1 MNQPITATRVGPL
14 VVLVGPPGSGKTTV
28 GRALARITGSALRD
42 TDADIAAAAGRPIP
56 DIFFTDGEP
65 AFRQMERAAVAAAL
79 AEHRGVLALGGG
91 AILAPETRAL
101 LKDHTVAF
109 LSVTMPT
116 GVKRT
121 GLSSNRPLLT
131 GVNPR
136 ATYKSLLDARLA
148 LYEEV
153 ATIVVRTD
161 ELSVNQVAEKIAE
174 RLAEMPAPQ
183 KPASPKPGP
192 A

>member
-1 MNQPITATRVGPL
+1 MSERVSAAGTRPL

-28 GRALARITGSALRD
+28 GRALARITGTALRD

-79 AEHRGVLALGGG
+79 VEHGGVLALGGG
-91 AILAPETRAL
+91 AVLAPETRAL
-101 LKDHTVAF
+101 LKGHTVAF

-161 ELSVNQVAEKIAE
+161 DRTVKEVAASIAE
-174 RLAEMPAPQ
+174 RLELA
-183 KPASPKPGP
+183 
-192 A
+192 

>member
-1 MNQPITATRVGPL
+1 MTQSHTAGATRPL

-28 GRALARITGSALRD
+28 GRALARLTGSTLRD

-65 AFRQMERAAVAAAL
+65 AFRDMERAAVAAAL
-79 AEHRGVLALGGG
+79 AEHSGVLALGGG
-91 AILAPETRAL
+91 AVLAPENRAL
-101 LKDHTVAF
+101 LRGHTVVF

-121 GLSSNRPLLT
+121 GLASNRPLLT

-136 ATYKSLLDARLA
+136 ATYKSLLNARMGLS
-148 LYEEV
+148 EEG
-153 ATIVVRTD
+153 ATIVVGTD
-161 ELSVNQVAEKIAE
+161 DLTVNQVAETIAE
-174 RLAEMPAPQ
+174 KLALV
-183 KPASPKPGP
+183 
-192 A
+192 